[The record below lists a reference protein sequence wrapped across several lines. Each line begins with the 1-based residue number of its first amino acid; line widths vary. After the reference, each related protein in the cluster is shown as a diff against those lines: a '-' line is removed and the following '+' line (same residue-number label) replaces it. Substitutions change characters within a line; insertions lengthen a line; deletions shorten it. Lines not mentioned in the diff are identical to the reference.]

1 LNGSHKLPL
10 TKTQINRIN
19 NAAGGPTGGGM
30 NLTLSYEQIKH
41 VQKMIS
47 QLQKSGGLLPLL
59 TLIPIIASALAG
71 AGGLAGGVSS
81 LVTASNN
88 AKAASAAQT
97 ETERHN
103 REVEKQLK
111 EGSGVVSDYVEKVP
125 IIGHYLKPLLQKLGL
140 GLDAYNKV
148 INGGCVKC
156 GKGLFLKQYG
166 EGLYIGPR

>member
-1 LNGSHKLPL
+1 
-10 TKTQINRIN
+10 
-19 NAAGGPTGGGM
+19 M
-30 NLTLSYEQIKH
+30 NLTISYEQIKH

-47 QLQKSGGLLPLL
+47 QLQKSGGILPLL
-59 TLIPIIASALAG
+59 TLIPIIASALG
-71 AGGLAGGVSS
+71 AVGGIAGGVSGA
-81 LVTASNN
+81 VTAANN
-88 AKAASAAQT
+88 AKAITAAQV

-103 REVEKQLK
+103 LAIEKQLK

-140 GLDAYNKV
+140 GLGEFSKV

-156 GKGLFLKQYG
+156 GKGLFMKQYG